1 MVLKFSLRRVFKTI
15 YCISY
20 TKGKRQV
27 LTGTIWKQN
36 KRLISTPKKYQTSR
50 CFMVIQLTVVASQM
64 EKSEILSGKSSST
77 PRNLPLISNS
87 RICNLQVFD
96 LTVGQLWKILLSR
109 SEKCLVELPTIQ
121 SHNKHVPTAKSILMS
136 QCHQIFELSGIR
148 INFGDIKN

>member
-36 KRLISTPKKYQTSR
+36 KRLISRPKKYQTLC
-50 CFMVIQLTVVASQM
+50 CFMVIQLTDMTPQM

-109 SEKCLVELPTIQ
+109 SEKMSRWLA
-121 SHNKHVPTAKSILMS
+121 HNSPSKARSNWSWRYSDVTMS
-136 QCHQIFELSGIR
+136 PNIR
-148 INFGDIKN
+148 IKWH